1 MDELQKTKVEP
12 VSPIMYM
19 IYTAGMIWVLSV
31 VTLFIGVYIGY
42 NIVPPRVDVN
52 PTPIEMRPEIAVHP
66 AVTVQPKFEVP
77 AQRSPEIN
85 VNVPQ
90 QLPPNVTVNIEEK
103 PKSAQT
109 PEAPKEAPKKA
120 DTPKSEIK
128 LTRPEMLA
136 TAPQDP
142 DHDEF
147 GRLLPPPKN

>member
-1 MDELQKTKVEP
+1 MDELQKTKEEP

-19 IYTAGMIWVLSV
+19 IYTAGIIWILSV

-42 NIVPPRVDVN
+42 NIVPPRVDVK

-66 AVTVQPKFEVP
+66 AVTVQPRFEVP
-77 AQRSPEIN
+77 SQKPPEIN

-103 PKSAQT
+103 PKSVQP

-120 DTPKSEIK
+120 DTPKTETK
-128 LTRPEMLA
+128 TNRPEMLA

-142 DHDEF
+142 DSEF